1 VICRWMVVPLV
12 ALLATGCGSLFGEH
26 VPSSAT
32 SQEVKRVTFQ
42 IVARDGRCEPAVLAA
57 DREGRGL
64 LVVFTVTSVGGDH
77 YFLVSDVGIRK
88 LVPAGTQAEISYLA
102 DRSGIFDM
110 ACTSSRIMTP
120 LTAKGKLAIK

>member
-1 VICRWMVVPLV
+1 VTCRWAIAILVP
-12 ALLATGCGSLFGEH
+12 LLATGCGSLFGEH

-32 SQEVKRVTFQ
+32 SQEVKRVSFQ

-64 LVVFTVTSVGGDH
+64 LIVFEVTSVGGDY
-77 YFLVSDVGIRK
+77 YFLVSDIGIRK
-88 LVPAGTQAEISYLA
+88 LVPAGTQVAIPYLA
-102 DRSGIFDM
+102 DRSGIFNM